1 LEFTADVDTH
11 NSNYIDCCLLAISP
25 AKPNERAVAGHATV
39 LRASSS
45 GPLECHRCH
54 RGFRH
59 AARWDGKGK
68 CRERRCKFEDDSARN
83 RFRAIPTAQPV
94 GIRHFVRRMSKDC
107 GAGSYARHTA
117 CSLRKSGVQ
126 ESQPPKQLEGA
137 GTTPKDAEI
146 RKLKGLL
153 AATIS
158 ENEERRSLHCPP
170 GMCPLRHASSPRSSV
185 WSARPSN
192 SNLHRADAVA
202 SATASHLCVHS
213 SESSQK

>member
-1 LEFTADVDTH
+1 MPKGPSQVTPRSYARQAAGLWNVIDPTEASVTPRGGTGKENVGNVGA
-11 NSNYIDCCLLAISP
+11 NSRMTP
-25 AKPNERAVAGHATV
+25 
-39 LRASSS
+39 
-45 GPLECHRCH
+45 
-54 RGFRH
+54 RGT
-59 AARWDGKGK
+59 G
-68 CRERRCKFEDDSARN
+68 SAP
-83 RFRAIPTAQPV
+83 IK
-94 GIRHFVRRMSKDC
+94 HFVRRMSKDC

>member
-1 LEFTADVDTH
+1 MKGPSQVTPRSYARQAAGLWNVIDRTEASVTPRGGTGKENVGNVGA
-11 NSNYIDCCLLAISP
+11 NSRMTP
-25 AKPNERAVAGHATV
+25 
-39 LRASSS
+39 
-45 GPLECHRCH
+45 
-54 RGFRH
+54 RGT
-59 AARWDGKGK
+59 G
-68 CRERRCKFEDDSARN
+68 SA
-83 RFRAIPTAQPV
+83 PTAQPV
-94 GIRHFVRRMSKDC
+94 GIRHVIRRISKDC